1 MSDGG
6 FLNCLS
12 DGGILNCC
20 IVILDDFEFLRN
32 IIINDII
39 VYLREVVFW

>member
-32 IIINDII
+32 IIVNDII

>member
-1 MSDGG
+1 MRDGG

-32 IIINDII
+32 IIVNDII

>member
-1 MSDGG
+1 MRDGG

-12 DGGILNCC
+12 DGGILNCY

-32 IIINDII
+32 IIVNDII